1 MTAVWEGRKVVMC
14 VGTGGVGKTTASA
27 AIGLAAAASGLRTL
41 VMTIDPARRLAN
53 ALGLAEFGNVEREIA
68 ADLVTPL
75 GIELRAPLWAMMPD
89 VKRTFDE
96 LIVRV
101 APDRERREKIFQNRF
116 YQQFST
122 ALVGSLEYASVEK
135 LYEVYTSGRYDLVV
149 LDTPPSQNAT
159 DFLEAPGKI
168 LDFLEQETL
177 QWLLKPYAVAG
188 KLSFKLLDLGNSFV
202 LRTLGKMAGGDTIT
216 ELAEFILGFQGMYEG
231 FRERSRDVRALLS
244 SEELAFVL
252 VTSTQPNQVAAVQ
265 TLREG
270 LHREGMHVRS
280 VVVNR
285 VRRDPFADVRRSAL
299 FERIGEL
306 VTDPQRRQAIEMA
319 FTEEGMLAELGVTV
333 LDRVKQKV
341 GPTPIIELPEL
352 PLDAHDLDSLVALH
366 SAFLPGGGP

>member
-1 MTAVWEGRKVVMC
+1 VTAVWEGRKVVMC